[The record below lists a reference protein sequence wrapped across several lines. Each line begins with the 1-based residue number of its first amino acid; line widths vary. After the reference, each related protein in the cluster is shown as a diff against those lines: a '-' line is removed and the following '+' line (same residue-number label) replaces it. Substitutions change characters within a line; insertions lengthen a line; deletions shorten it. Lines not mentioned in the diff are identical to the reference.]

1 MLLAPIVVLFI
12 ETCLVRGHMEIYCFQ
27 LGMITQFDYCVS
39 VNEGLPCRNL
49 IGCWKERTEIMSY
62 LKKSLTEDELR
73 KCFDGLPKSKI
84 ERIVDIIKSLEKE
97 D

>member
-1 MLLAPIVVLFI
+1 M
-12 ETCLVRGHMEIYCFQ
+12 
-27 LGMITQFDYCVS
+27 
-39 VNEGLPCRNL
+39 NEGLPCRNL
-49 IGCWKERTEIMSY
+49 IGCWKERTEIMSF
-62 LKKSLTEDELR
+62 LKTSLTEDELR

>member
-1 MLLAPIVVLFI
+1 
-12 ETCLVRGHMEIYCFQ
+12 MEIYCFQ

-49 IGCWKERTEIMSY
+49 IGCWRERTEINSF
-62 LKKSLTEDELR
+62 LKKSLSEDELR

-84 ERIVDIIKSLEKE
+84 ERILEIIKSLNKE
-97 D
+97 E

>member
-1 MLLAPIVVLFI
+1 
-12 ETCLVRGHMEIYCFQ
+12 MEIYCLQ
-27 LGMITQFDYCVS
+27 LGMLIQFDYCIS
-39 VNEGLPCRNL
+39 VNEGLPCRNV

-84 ERIVDIIKSLEKE
+84 ERIVDIIKSLQRE

>member
-1 MLLAPIVVLFI
+1 
-12 ETCLVRGHMEIYCFQ
+12 MEIYCFQ
-27 LGMITQFDYCVS
+27 LGMLIQFDYCVS

-49 IGCWKERTEIMSY
+49 IGCWKERTEINSF

-84 ERIVDIIKSLEKE
+84 ERILEIIKSLEKE
-97 D
+97 E

>member
-1 MLLAPIVVLFI
+1 
-12 ETCLVRGHMEIYCFQ
+12 MEIYCFQ

-49 IGCWKERTEIMSY
+49 IGCWRERTEINSF
-62 LKKSLTEDELR
+62 LKKSLSEDELR

-84 ERIVDIIKSLEKE
+84 ERILEIIKSLEKE
-97 D
+97 E

>member
-1 MLLAPIVVLFI
+1 
-12 ETCLVRGHMEIYCFQ
+12 
-27 LGMITQFDYCVS
+27 

-49 IGCWKERTEIMSY
+49 IGCWKERTEIMSF

-84 ERIVDIIKSLEKE
+84 ERILEIIKSLEKE
-97 D
+97 E

>member
-1 MLLAPIVVLFI
+1 
-12 ETCLVRGHMEIYCFQ
+12 MEIYCFQ
-27 LGMITQFDYCVS
+27 LGMITQFDYCAS

-62 LKKSLTEDELR
+62 LKNSLSEDELR

>member
-1 MLLAPIVVLFI
+1 
-12 ETCLVRGHMEIYCFQ
+12 MEIYCFQ
-27 LGMITQFDYCVS
+27 LGMLIQFDYCVS

-62 LKKSLTEDELR
+62 LTKSLSEDELR

-84 ERIVDIIKSLEKE
+84 ERIVEIIKSLEKE
-97 D
+97 E

>member
-1 MLLAPIVVLFI
+1 
-12 ETCLVRGHMEIYCFQ
+12 
-27 LGMITQFDYCVS
+27 MITQFDYCVS

-49 IGCWKERTEIMSY
+49 IGCWRERTEINSF

-84 ERIVDIIKSLEKE
+84 ERILEIIKSLEKE
-97 D
+97 E

>member
-1 MLLAPIVVLFI
+1 
-12 ETCLVRGHMEIYCFQ
+12 
-27 LGMITQFDYCVS
+27 
-39 VNEGLPCRNL
+39 
-49 IGCWKERTEIMSY
+49 MSY

-73 KCFDGLPKSKI
+73 KCFSGLPKSKI

>member
-1 MLLAPIVVLFI
+1 
-12 ETCLVRGHMEIYCFQ
+12 MEIYCFQ

-49 IGCWKERTEIMSY
+49 IGCWRERTEINSF
-62 LKKSLTEDELR
+62 LKKSLSEDELR

-84 ERIVDIIKSLEKE
+84 ERIVDIIKSLEKVE
-97 D
+97 

>member
-1 MLLAPIVVLFI
+1 
-12 ETCLVRGHMEIYCFQ
+12 MEIYCFQ
-27 LGMITQFDYCVS
+27 LGMLIQFDYCVS

-49 IGCWKERTEIMSY
+49 IGCWKERTEIMSF
-62 LKKSLTEDELR
+62 LEKSLTEDELR

-97 D
+97 E